1 MITRITGTLVAL
13 SEQSGSIRIGGFDY
27 EVLLPDIVRRQLQA
41 RLNLEVSLRTIEF
54 LEGNP
59 QQGRLTPRIIGFMHD
74 AELEFFEQICSVDGV
89 GVKKRL
95 ARWSGQFVKSPSQ
108 LKSRT

>member
-54 LEGNP
+54 LEGILS
-59 QQGRLTPRIIGFMHD
+59 RADSPR
-74 AELEFFEQICSVDGV
+74 ASLASCTTLNWSSLNRSV
-89 GVKKRL
+89 
-95 ARWSGQFVKSPSQ
+95 RWMEWA
-108 LKSRT
+108 